1 MSHAFIWTEV
11 NPDTNQSDV
20 QREIS
25 SAGFGT
31 NVSGTWT
38 KKLYRLKWVNSSV
51 ESVKLWLDNEF
62 ADLFTTQHFPLIK
75 SSNGTKVFTD
85 LGFDIR
91 FTLYDSFI
99 INELQN
105 ADVATVANLST
116 GTLGSETFLISSK
129 YIDGYSLDYNNNI
142 LVKSQTNKTQN
153 GLYTVTNRSGFGSLG
168 PVRSEDLITFAK
180 IVAVGSSSYYAYN
193 RYYEPF
199 QTAQF
204 GSTSV
209 KWIDRVTTYQLSNV
223 VSATTENLY
232 QSSVGLSA
240 SSSKIDNYTL
250 ALNDRV
256 LVKNQTTQAQ
266 NGIYFVSSLY
276 KPNSSFIVDPYTS
289 TSTSDD
295 FWDTAVSYINS
306 NNSLNIQN
314 INSGIAY
321 SGSYFRYFSGTALTG
336 GIASTSSLVWTEA
349 TFNYANTNADYYY
362 EVSSTSGLGFSFD
375 YASNAGTLTS
385 TPYSIVNYSGIA
397 TTLNTSERILVKHF
411 NKSYSG
417 IYTVQNVG
425 LGTTGYWTR
434 ATSHDTAS
442 EIVQTIVKVAN
453 SRNTNNGNIWY
464 LGKETTYKNNFIL
477 NFDNIVIQ
485 DNFYPYTYEPVTNL
499 LSTNVSSL
507 TNVNSKNFAQSGI
520 AISQRV
526 LVTGQS
532 SQAQNGIYRVDV
544 VNDYVSGVEFSPDY
558 SIVRGSI
565 ARITGG
571 NTGAGTTYFLYADG
585 SSTSAGSVGA
595 TWVNITSQRNYFCG
609 AKTNLNK
616 FSSTFYTP
624 NDFDVAVSVGSTVLV
639 NTSNQSYNGIYTVSA
654 LGNSERIALD
664 FSDGLV
670 SWSRDIVEN
679 VLETSTSSYTVSP
692 NLKKQIKGV
701 LQYSSIASSYYGEV
715 YVPEI
720 IFTSTPNYQE
730 FFGDESKTSSFIQ
743 EIDIDW
749 HEQNYQKYNVAAVY
763 FATSASGLPTSAG
776 TAISSRVTNFS
787 GSGMT
792 LLQANDSILVMI
804 GTGSTYSYNVHN
816 GIYRPSF
823 TGIGSVYFT
832 PHEDF
837 DYTTKYTPNTNNKA
851 LASPYERPTLVKI
864 DSGFMTAKTNPNT
877 DFVYMQGNLGFRTAL
892 FGATYTSADSL
903 SLLHSGSE
911 IFYSGSEVTIYPNKN
926 GLGYFPKVAPIQ
938 HLLEANIN
946 LDTVS
951 GDVVIVKRSGAQLF
965 STRTGDTTVYY
976 YELGDRVF
984 YYSATEDEY
993 NSSVRQST
1001 SGIYQ
1006 IVHIDSNFNYYLR
1019 KVKYNAVN
1027 GHLDHAKRLV
1037 EQSSDSSYI
1046 YLARP
1051 ETPSS
1056 VYTWSNVNYPDTLL
1070 DVYVVSTG
1078 GTIINHTYGDT
1089 YTVDAK
1095 NGRLNKIGAGVWTG
1109 TLYAYLYL
1117 DSTIPKYNQEPKQ
1130 SLNRYFNFDI
1140 VLRDRAISKNSSPKA
1155 LNTPRTDSTYFQV
1168 VNKIGTATTTDIK
1181 FNRDRSSWFISQTG
1195 NNYAE
1200 DVTHVLTSD
1209 STTNYYFTE
1218 RISQD
1223 GYYKSAGSSVTSTFN
1238 NTRLIEPVSKKDIGI
1253 FTGDIYLRNV
1263 ATGGTVYDNW
1273 FSGLALT
1280 TNENI
1285 IVISNKT
1292 TSDYQDRFIET
1303 SLISSYYNDKNIL
1316 VNHDKAGKRD
1326 QKVYSYKR
1334 AEYQAVTMSYASSF
1348 GTTVVASQ
1356 AFLNNSAGIGTFSL
1370 YYNPINT
1377 NRDTSLKTWIDHST
1391 RTEFICA
1398 AGTTS
1403 VITDFGDIT
1412 YTGVITP
1419 MGSIPG
1425 SGSTVV
1431 IDGVNLSV
1439 GDKVLL
1445 RSQTDKT
1452 ENGVYSVVSNSLLS
1466 LARASDLDSSAEMRP
1481 LGRVVFNN
1489 QTFELLLPN
1498 NMSSYSLG
1506 TTLQFWKTL
1515 QPEYTVNVS
1524 GIAHTNFAS
1533 LSILPDE
1540 INGYSTQQ
1548 NDKIFFLGQT
1558 SASNK
1563 IVARINK
1570 TENPSLTRVNSG
1582 SGVTQFSITNCFVT
1596 DTNRNIS
1603 YELYFDPSLT
1613 SLGTDPIQWFRRSF
1627 VANYTACSFGTTAN
1641 ISLTSNPFFSG
1652 IKLGDRILVKNQST
1666 DTQNGIYSLDELV
1679 TFYLSRHPDL
1689 SSSSQISIDKRV
1701 SVLSGNTASGYY
1713 GLVFDESGTPGL
1725 GTSNLYWAK
1734 VSGTPYLENVRAASF
1749 NNINLISPP
1758 NTLDGVML
1766 EKLDRVLLKDQTN
1779 NTQNGIYVVSAI
1791 GSSNTWIRADDLNA
1805 NTELVPQLSVK
1816 VGAGTTNINKN
1827 FRIKLSVPRD
1837 LTNIQT
1843 TEYILGTDSVQ
1854 WIDTENN
1861 ELYDSS
1867 PELWQKLE
1875 AGYDNAVYL
1884 GNAKLSVNSISKSK
1898 SFGIAIKTPP
1908 AANLSNFDI
1917 TTNGKVRG
1925 LNFKVEYKTVK
1936 D

>member
-20 QREIS
+20 QREVS

-38 KKLYRLKWVNSSV
+38 KKLYRLKWVNSTV
-51 ESVKLWLDNEF
+51 ESIKLWLDNEY
-62 ADLFTTQHFPLIK
+62 ADIFTNQHYPLLK

-99 INELQN
+99 INELPN
-105 ADVATVANLST
+105 ADVASVSNLST
-116 GTLGSETFLISSK
+116 SSLGSETFLISSK
-129 YIDGYSLDYNNNI
+129 YIDGYALDYNKNV
-142 LVKSQTNKTQN
+142 LVKSQSNKTQN

-209 KWIDRVTTYQLSNV
+209 KWIDRTTTYQLSNV
-223 VSATTENLY
+223 VCATTENLY
-232 QSSVGLSA
+232 QSSAGLSA

-256 LVKNQTTQAQ
+256 LVKNQTAQAQ
-266 NGIYFVSSLY
+266 NGIYYVSSLY
-276 KPNSSFIVDPYTS
+276 KPNSSFIIDPYTS
-289 TSTSDD
+289 TSTLDD
-295 FWDTAVSYINS
+295 FWDTALSYINT

-321 SGSYFRYFSGTALTG
+321 SGSYFRFFSGIALTG
-336 GIASTSSLVWTEA
+336 GIASTSNLSWTEA
-349 TFNYANTNADYYY
+349 TFNYAKTNVDYYY
-362 EVSSTSGLGFSFD
+362 EVTSSSGVGFSFD
-375 YASNAGTLTS
+375 YGSNAGTLTS
-385 TPYSIVNYSGIA
+385 TPYTIVNYSGIA
-397 TTLNTSERILVKHF
+397 TTLVANEKILVKHY
-411 NKSYSG
+411 NNSYSG

-434 ATSHDTAS
+434 STSHDTAS

-464 LGKETTYKNNFIL
+464 LGRETTYKTNFIL
-477 NFDNIVIQ
+477 NFDNIVVQ
-485 DNFYPYTYEPVTNL
+485 DNFYPYTYEPVSNL
-499 LSTNVSSL
+499 LSTNASSL
-507 TNVNSKNFAQSGI
+507 TNVNSKLFALAGI
-520 AISQRV
+520 AISQRI
-526 LVTGQS
+526 LVTGQT
-532 SQAQNGIYRVDV
+532 SQAQNGIYRIDA
-544 VNDYVSGVEFSPDY
+544 VNDYVSGIEFANDY
-558 SIVRGSI
+558 SISRGSI
-565 ARITGG
+565 ARVTGG
-571 NTGAGTTYFLYADG
+571 NTGAGTTYYLYADG
-585 SSTSAGSVGA
+585 TSTAAGSVGA
-595 TWVNITSQRNYFCG
+595 TWVNITSPRNYFCS
-609 AKTNLNK
+609 AKTTLDK

-624 NDFDVAVSVGSTVLV
+624 NDFDVAVSVGTTVLV
-639 NTSNQSYNGIYTVSA
+639 NTSNQTYNGIYTVSA
-654 LGNSERIALD
+654 LGNSERIAFD
-664 FSDGLV
+664 YSDGLIN
-670 SWSRDIVEN
+670 WSRDIVEN
-679 VLETSTSSYTVSP
+679 VLETSSNSITVSP

-701 LQYSSIASSYYGEV
+701 LQFSSIASSYYGEV

-749 HEQNYQKYNVAAVY
+749 HEQDYQKYNVAAVY

-792 LLQANDSILVMI
+792 LLQANDSVLVMI
-804 GTGSTYSYNVHN
+804 GTGSTFSYNVHN

-837 DYTTKYTPNTNNKA
+837 DYTTKYTPNTNNKS

-864 DSGFMTAKTNPNT
+864 DSGHMSACSNPGN
-877 DFVYMQGNLGFRTAL
+877 DFVYMQGDLGFRTAL
-892 FGATYTSADSL
+892 FGSTFTTSDSL
-903 SLLHSGSE
+903 SLLHTGSE
-911 IFYSGSEVTIYPNKN
+911 IFYSGSEVTIYPNKT
-926 GLGYFPKVAPIQ
+926 GLGNFPKVAPIQ
-938 HLLEANIN
+938 HLIESNPT
-946 LDTVS
+946 LDSVS
-951 GDVVIVKRSGAQLF
+951 GDIVIVKRSGTQLF
-965 STRTGDTTVYY
+965 STRTGDSALYY

-984 YYSATEDEY
+984 YYSATEDNY

-1006 IVHIDSNFNYYLR
+1006 IVHIDTNYNYYLR

-1037 EQSSDSSYI
+1037 EQSSDSSYV

-1051 ETPSS
+1051 ESPST
-1056 VYTWSNVNYPDTLL
+1056 VYTWSNVNYPDNLL
-1070 DVYVVSTG
+1070 DVFVVSTG
-1078 GTIINHTYGDT
+1078 GTIINHSYGST
-1089 YTVDAK
+1089 YTVDSK
-1095 NGRLNKIGAGVWTG
+1095 NGRLNKVAGVWTG
-1109 TLYAYLYL
+1109 TIYAYLYL
-1117 DSTIPKYNQEPKQ
+1117 DSTIPKYNEEPKQ
-1130 SLNRYFNFDI
+1130 TLNRYYNFNI
-1140 VLRDRAISKNSSPKA
+1140 ALRDRAIAKNSSAKA
-1155 LNTPRTDSTYFQV
+1155 YNSPRVDDTYFQV
-1168 VNKIGTATTTDIK
+1168 VNKIGTASTTDIK
-1181 FNRDRSSWFISQTG
+1181 LNRDRSSWLIAQTG
-1195 NNYAE
+1195 NNYVE
-1200 DVTHVLTSD
+1200 NVTHIVTSD
-1209 STTNYYFTE
+1209 STTNYFFTE

-1238 NTRLIEPVSKKDIGI
+1238 NTSLTDPITKKDIGI

-1263 ATGGTVYDNW
+1263 STGGTVYDNW
-1273 FSGLALT
+1273 FTGIALT
-1280 TNENI
+1280 SNEN
-1285 IVISNKT
+1285 VLVLTNKT
-1292 TSDYQDRFIET
+1292 TSDYQDRFLDT
-1303 SLISSYYNDKNIL
+1303 TLISSYYNDRNIL
-1316 VNHDKAGKRD
+1316 VNHDRAGKRD
-1326 QKVYSYKR
+1326 QKIYSYKR
-1334 AEYQAVTMSYASSF
+1334 AQYQAVTMSYASSF

-1356 AFLNNSAGIGTFSL
+1356 AFLNNSAGVGTFSL

-1377 NRDTSLKTWIDHST
+1377 NRDTSYKSWIDHST

-1403 VITDFGDIT
+1403 VITNFNDIT

-1419 MGSIPG
+1419 MGNLPG
-1425 SGSTVV
+1425 SGSTTN
-1431 IDGVNLSV
+1431 IDGVTLVV
-1439 GDKVLL
+1439 GDKVLI
-1445 RSQTDKT
+1445 RSQSDKT

-1466 LARASDLDSSAEMRP
+1466 LTRAADLDSSAEMRP
-1481 LGRVVFNN
+1481 LGRVVFKN
-1489 QTFELLLPN
+1489 QTYELLLSHN
-1498 NMSSYSLG
+1498 TSSYSLG
-1506 TTLQFWKTL
+1506 TTPQFWKTL
-1515 QPEYTVNVS
+1515 QPEYTINVS
-1524 GIAHTNFAS
+1524 GVAHTNFAS

-1558 SASNK
+1558 SAADK

-1603 YELYFDPSLT
+1603 YELYFDPTLT
-1613 SLGTDPIQWFRRSF
+1613 SIGTDPIQWFRRSYI
-1627 VANYTACSFGTTAN
+1627 ANYTACSFGTTTN
-1641 ISLTSNPFFSG
+1641 ISLTTNPFFSG
-1652 IKLGDRILVKNQST
+1652 IQLGDRILVKNQST
-1666 DTQNGIYSLDELV
+1666 ETENGIYSLDELV

-1689 SSSSQISIDKRV
+1689 SSSAQLSTDKRV
-1701 SVLSGNTASGYY
+1701 TVLNGNTATGYY
-1713 GLVFDESGTPGL
+1713 GLMFDETYTPGL

-1734 VSGTPYLENVRAASF
+1734 VSGTPYLENVKVASF

-1758 NTLDGVML
+1758 SALDGITL
-1766 EKLDRVLLKDQTN
+1766 EKFDRVLLKDQTN
-1779 NTQNGIYVVSAI
+1779 TTQNGIYVVSAI
-1791 GSSNTWIRADDLNA
+1791 GSSNTWVRADDLN
-1805 NTELVPQLSVK
+1805 TSIELVPQLSVK
-1816 VGAGTTNINKN
+1816 VGAGVTNINKN
-1827 FRIKLSVPRD
+1827 FRIKLSVPRE
-1837 LTNIQT
+1837 LTNTQT
-1843 TEYILGTDSVQ
+1843 TEYILGTDSIQ
-1854 WIDTENN
+1854 WVDTENS

-1884 GNAKLSVNSISKSK
+1884 GNAKLGVNSISKSK
-1898 SFGIAIKTPP
+1898 SFGIAIKTPS
-1908 AANLSNFDI
+1908 ASTLSNFDI
-1917 TTNGKVRG
+1917 TSNGKVRG